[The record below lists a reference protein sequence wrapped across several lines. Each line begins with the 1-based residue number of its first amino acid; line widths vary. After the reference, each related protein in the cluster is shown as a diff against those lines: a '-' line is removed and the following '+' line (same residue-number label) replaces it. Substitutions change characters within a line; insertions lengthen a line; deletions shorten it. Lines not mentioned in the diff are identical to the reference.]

1 MKFFLLI
8 GQSNAFEEFVAPN
21 GPHLLKIQIGGPKI
35 AIRMEKAVK
44 NINVTVNKR
53 ANVT

>member
-35 AIRMEKAVK
+35 AIEWKKLLKTLMLP
-44 NINVTVNKR
+44 
-53 ANVT
+53 